1 MRDSTM
7 AIADLSLVSY
17 AAARASASDDVQVV
31 TVHEFDGLASH
42 VPAWDQLANRAPQ
55 QIPTLLPAWIDAFLH
70 HRLRSKERWLCC
82 FAYREGALIGVLP
95 VVITPHPIL
104 GISRPIL
111 RTPSDDL
118 TPSGDV
124 LLAPEYAGL
133 AFCALLEEVRREIPG
148 HLGLSLTAVRHGA
161 PVLQVLRS
169 GVQGYVRCSGLC
181 SKFSFLN
188 VQGRFDDYLAGLGN
202 MRRNLKRFHKKL
214 EKQGAVSID
223 RIQGAQAGMDFLET
237 FMALEAS
244 GWKGRNGTA
253 MADNTEAVSFYQA
266 LAEHLGARGDFE
278 WYVIRVQGQVI
289 AAQMCIRCGGS
300 LMLAKIA
307 FDEDYSDCR
316 PGHLLTGSV
325 IQDAF
330 ARPEIIEINHLSN
343 ADWEGYWRM
352 TYDEYVD
359 VQLIRRDILPILCQF
374 PRAAAHYAYQRY
386 ARPRIPS
393 RLKQAY
399 RAYRRRGDR
408 KPLRSADSRTV
419 RKERLADPSSE

>member
-1 MRDSTM
+1 
-7 AIADLSLVSY
+7 
-17 AAARASASDDVQVV
+17 
-31 TVHEFDGLASH
+31 
-42 VPAWDQLANRAPQ
+42 VPHFSAWDQLANRAPQ
-55 QIPTLLPAWIDAFLH
+55 QIPTLLPGWIDAFLH
-70 HRLRSKERWLCC
+70 HRLQSNERWLCC

-95 VVITPHPIL
+95 VVITPHPFF
-104 GISRPIL
+104 GIGRPIL

-124 LLAPEYAGL
+124 LLAPEHAGL
-133 AFCALLEEVRREIPG
+133 AFYALLRAIRREIPG
-148 HLGLSLTAVRHGA
+148 HLGLSLTAVRRGA
-161 PVLQVLRS
+161 PVLDVVRS

-223 RIQGAQAGMDFLET
+223 RIQGAQAGKDFLET
-237 FMALEAS
+237 FIALEAS

-253 MADNTEAVSFYQA
+253 MADNTEAIAFYQA
-266 LAEHLGARGDFE
+266 LAEHLGTRGDFE
-278 WYVIRVQGQVI
+278 WYVIRVRDQVI

-307 FDEDYSDCR
+307 FDEAYSDCR
-316 PGHLLTGSV
+316 PGHLLTGNV
-325 IQDAF
+325 IKDAF

-352 TYDEYVD
+352 SYDEYVD
-359 VQLIRRDILPILCQF
+359 VQLIRRDIFPILF
-374 PRAAAHYAYQRY
+374 RLPRAAVHYAYQHY
-386 ARPRIPS
+386 ARPWIPS
-393 RLKQAY
+393 QLKQAY

-419 RKERLADPSSE
+419 REGRSADLSNG